1 MFFLFYFILRA
12 NMCLS
17 FVLAENKFA
26 VRSGAKTSGDLPQ
39 FESCKSISII
49 DLDKNNLSGTILNSF
64 SKCQALEKLNLS
76 NNNMIGHIPEELASI
91 PVLSVIDLSN
101 KSMAP
106 YLKSLVVLKVYNFS
120 MCPSTISW
128 VQFQQGIHSN

>member
-1 MFFLFYFILRA
+1 MTPGDALRPA
-12 NMCLS
+12 ARAGLDGNS
-17 FVLAENKFA
+17 RDQRRQKSGERGENKFA

-76 NNNMIGHIPEELASI
+76 NNNMIGHIPEELARNSFK
-91 PVLSVIDLSN
+91 LMGSN
-101 KSMAP
+101 AFVGNSELCGAP
-106 YLKSLVVLKVYNFS
+106 L
-120 MCPSTISW
+120 
-128 VQFQQGIHSN
+128 